1 MPNVRVRAQAKKRP
15 ASAAPSRRPN
25 QSNQVLT
32 LAKLIGD
39 PCNGPLVGPQY
50 GSSDGGYLAKFS
62 SYHKHDV
69 STTGTSG
76 YVVWFPDFTGGADTG
91 GNGALYIF
99 ATTDSTVSPINTVS
113 DPLGRGSS
121 AATIN
126 GNFLEDPS
134 HTFLTGSVV
143 QDARTVAA
151 CVKMIY
157 TGRNDSLAG
166 RIGYLDNIPREALL
180 TGAGGSPPS
189 VEDMFRYSPNSM
201 RTPLDLVENKF
212 RPTEGSEYYR
222 TAATSTGSDKDR
234 CFTIGNGAA
243 TSIGSGTPSGLCPG
257 IGFVWD
263 GLTSDSALAFDFV
276 KAVEWRPDMTSGL
289 TAAPTH
295 KSTGVNVV
303 SKAVSY
309 LDTKHPGWQRL
320 ALRAAK
326 SAGAAIA
333 GMASEGAKNQ
343 IMRSAPL
350 LLTMI

>member
-1 MPNVRVRAQAKKRP
+1 MPKLTVRKPAQKPKP
-15 ASAAPSRRPN
+15 KPKPQSAPRVQPHVHN
-25 QSNQVLT
+25 
-32 LAKLIGD
+32 LAKLIAD

-76 YVVWFPDFTGGADTG
+76 YLVWFPDFTGGADTG

-99 ATTDSTVSPINTVS
+99 ASTDSTTGPVNTVA

-121 AATIN
+121 AASIN

-143 QDARTVAA
+143 QDSRTVAA
-151 CVKMIY
+151 CCKMIY

-166 RIGYLDNIPREALL
+166 RVGYLDNIPRDALL
-180 TGAGGSPPS
+180 AGAGGSPPS
-189 VEDMFRYSPNSM
+189 VEDMFRYSPNAM
-201 RTPLDLVENKF
+201 RTPLDIIENKF
-212 RPTEGSEYYR
+212 RPTDGSEYYR
-222 TAATSTGSDKDR
+222 TAGTASETDKDR
-234 CFTIGNGAA
+234 CFTIGSGAA

-263 GLTSDSALAFDFV
+263 GLTADSALAFDFV

-295 KSTGVNVV
+295 KSSGVNVV
-303 SKAVSY
+303 SRAVSY
-309 LDTKHPGWQRL
+309 LDTKHPGWQRM
-320 ALRAAK
+320 ALRIAK
-326 SAGAAIA
+326 SAGATIA
-333 GMASEGAKNQ
+333 NMASEGARNQ
-343 IMRSAPL
+343 IVRSAPL